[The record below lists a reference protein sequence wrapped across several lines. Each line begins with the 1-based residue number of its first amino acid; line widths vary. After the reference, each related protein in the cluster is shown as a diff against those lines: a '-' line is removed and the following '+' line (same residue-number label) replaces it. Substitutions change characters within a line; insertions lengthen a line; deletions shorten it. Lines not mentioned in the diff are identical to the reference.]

1 MIRKISSWGNLQKKE
16 VTLTEEL
23 GLKKGLIS
31 VGNNNSYGDAAIP
44 MNPIVLERKSK
55 VLDTNFY
62 DSSILIDEYMSQ
74 TENILYGV
82 PGRENVTLG
91 GAVASDVHG
100 KDGSWGSSFS
110 RNIKSLHMLL
120 PNGEEVVCSDSC
132 NQDLF
137 FSTIG
142 GFGLTGSILG
152 IEFNKS
158 EIPFFTHCFSNTVVG
173 QNINELL
180 KLFTNT
186 KFNYQV
192 AWVNLLKNDKK
203 WVFTNSSIYSE
214 IKKNDIKNIKYNN
227 EFNFSI
233 PLIGFNYF
241 KTLSFINNIYC
252 LVNSKNKQ
260 NFQTRQETFYP
271 LGKFSNTKNIASNR
285 KIIQV
290 QFSVPIENE
299 SHIEKLLDLLIKNQH
314 PLLCSIKFLQNSQQ
328 IHGLS
333 FVQKGWAIAVD
344 FPAKNF
350 DHISIRNFYS
360 RLIEIGGKVYLA
372 KDSTLNQN
380 EFSKMFNNLE
390 EWRDIVKKIDPKN
403 LFQSELS
410 KRLGIKNW

>member
-1 MIRKISSWGNLQKKE
+1 MIKKISSWGNLQNKKVKIIE
-16 VTLTEEL
+16 DF
-23 GLKKGLIS
+23 GLNKGILS

-44 MNPIVLERKSK
+44 MNPIVFDRRAKN
-55 VLDTNFY
+55 LDTNFY
-62 DSSILIDEYMSQ
+62 DSKLLVDEYMIQ
-74 TENILYGV
+74 TENILFGV
-82 PGRENVTLG
+82 PGRESVTLG

-120 PNGEEVVCSDSC
+120 PSGEEVVCSDSI

-152 IEFNKS
+152 VEFNKS
-158 EIPFFTHCFSNTVVG
+158 DIPFFTHCVSNTVVG
-173 QNINELL
+173 ENINNLF
-180 KLFTNT
+180 KQFTNT

-192 AWVNLLKNDKK
+192 AWVNLLSKDKK
-203 WVFTNSSIYSE
+203 WVFTNSSVYSVINKNE
-214 IKKNDIKNIKYNN
+214 IKSNIINE
-227 EFNFSI
+227 EFNFSV
-233 PLIGFNYF
+233 PLVGLNYF
-241 KTLSFINNIYC
+241 KTLSLINNLYY
-252 LVNSKNKQ
+252 LVNSKNNQ
-260 NFQTRQETFYP
+260 NIHTRQETFYP
-271 LGKFSNTKNIASNR
+271 LGKFSNTKNIATKR

-290 QFSVPIENE
+290 QFSVPIEFE
-299 SHIEKLLDLLIKNQH
+299 SHVEQLLNLLINNQH
-314 PLLCSIKFLQNSQQ
+314 PLLCSIKFLDNSEELY
-328 IHGLS
+328 GLS

-350 DHISIRNFYS
+350 NYVSIRNFYS

-372 KDSTLNQN
+372 KDSTLNKN
-380 EFSKMFNNLE
+380 EFSKMFDNLE
-390 EWRDIVKKIDPKN
+390 TWRDVVKKIDPKN